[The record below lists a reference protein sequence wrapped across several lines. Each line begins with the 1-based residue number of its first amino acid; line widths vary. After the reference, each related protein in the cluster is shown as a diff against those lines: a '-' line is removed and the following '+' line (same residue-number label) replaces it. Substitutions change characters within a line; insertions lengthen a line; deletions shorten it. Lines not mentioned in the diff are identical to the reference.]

1 MARPFQSRGSVTVP
15 LLLSSAGNW
24 SPETFIPLFVN
35 TLRTRPRVTVSDTR
49 ANDIPP
55 LEPMQRTRAREM
67 PAPGQAQN
75 ARAREPVR
83 SRARAGNSFVT
94 LGH

>member
-15 LLLSSAGNW
+15 LLLSIAGNW
-24 SPETFIPLFVN
+24 SPETFIPLFVD

-49 ANDIPP
+49 AYDMCPRQ
-55 LEPMQRTRAREM
+55 PMQRTRERQM
-67 PAPGQAQN
+67 PAPGQARN
-75 ARAREPVR
+75 ARARGTA
-83 SRARAGNSFVT
+83 RARAIAGNSFVT

>member
-1 MARPFQSRGSVTVP
+1 MNRPFQSRGSVTVP

-49 ANDIPP
+49 AYDIPP
-55 LEPMQRTRAREM
+55 RRLTQRTREREM
-67 PAPGQAQN
+67 PAPMQAPMLVQGKMLVP
-75 ARAREPVR
+75 APLPAIV
-83 SRARAGNSFVT
+83 S
-94 LGH
+94 